1 MSPRAV
7 AEAAARRSL
16 DLIAV
21 CDHNSAE
28 NVSASVKAGQRA
40 GVRVIPGMEVTTR
53 EEAHLVA
60 LFPTVAEALVF
71 QGAVYARLEGR
82 NDEDAFGTQVIA
94 NEQYTQMFRA
104 FNFGRGAAI
113 AIVLLVLVIPVM
125 WYNLRQFGEQSEA
138 F

>member
-1 MSPRAV
+1 
-7 AEAAARRSL
+7 
-16 DLIAV
+16 
-21 CDHNSAE
+21 
-28 NVSASVKAGQRA
+28 
-40 GVRVIPGMEVTTR
+40 
-53 EEAHLVA
+53 
-60 LFPTVAEALVF
+60 
-71 QGAVYARLEGR
+71 
-82 NDEDAFGTQVIA
+82 VIA